1 MPKASPLALLLILIF
16 LGAGIGVFV
25 SQKKPG
31 ASPAP
36 APVVKK
42 AGPLA
47 LPEKNAEEEA
57 TPIPKDDPQAQITL
71 LEGQVEYLQGQV
83 ATLQEENSQLL
94 HKLGT
99 LGMKGTPQMDPLPQE
114 DEDPPDFVGMGI
126 ELMNFRKIHAL
137 PVPTVGASEA
147 DVEKAILKWMK
158 KEQPGDEGPRF
169 ALAMTALGVIEKPV
183 DPLPLRAA
191 MWARQLG
198 GWYDQDQGTILITQ
212 ENAIPGRPVADR
224 PLAIAFG
231 QLLREYGSTLFPE
244 KREERLTTDERLA
257 REALLAGD
265 AGLTRFLFSLQNPS
279 AAPKSDLPT
288 EDPDHP
294 LNEVPMPV
302 FLRELTMF
310 PFRPGFD
317 FAQTLHSAG
326 EFAQLNAAYSRP
338 PRDCAEIIEAER
350 YLENNALPST
360 RPEFANVKVGDNTP
374 YWDDTLGRFAIFN
387 VLRSYNSDEDAGQA
401 ARGWQSDRLLAY
413 AAPDQKRDHAA
424 WQTLWM
430 TPANAEAFFKTM
442 RNCLLQRYDVEAS
455 KDTPELL
462 ELVADGR
469 HVRLIRNRSGQ
480 GVLLLDA
487 ASADFSTA
495 LFSTLEAP
503 AKPAQ

>member
-1 MPKASPLALLLILIF
+1 MPKLSPLVLLFALVC
-16 LGAGIGVFV
+16 LGAGIGVFFQ
-25 SQKKPG
+25 QKKP
-31 ASPAP
+31 AVT
-36 APVVKK
+36 PVPIKGQRSSLPPLPEKK
-42 AGPLA
+42 AG
-47 LPEKNAEEEA
+47 EEA
-57 TPIPKDDPQAQITL
+57 VPVPKDDPQAQITL

-83 ATLQEENSQLL
+83 SALQEENSQLL
-94 HKLGT
+94 QKLGT
-99 LGMKGTPQMDPLPQE
+99 LGMKGTPQMDPLPQ
-114 DEDPPDFVGMGI
+114 DDDPPDFVGMGI
-126 ELMNFRKIHAL
+126 ELMKFRKIHAL

-147 DVEKAILKWMK
+147 EVEQAILKWMR

-169 ALAMTALGVIEKPV
+169 ALALTALGVIEKPV

-212 ENAIPGRPVADR
+212 ENDIPGRPVADR

-265 AGLTRFLFSLQNPS
+265 AGLTRFLFSLQNPE
-279 AAPKSDLPT
+279 AAPKSDLPA

-326 EFAQLNAAYSRP
+326 DFAQLNAAYSRP

-350 YLENNALPST
+350 YLENAALPAT
-360 RPEFANVKVGDNTP
+360 RPEFANVKVGDSSP
-374 YWDDTLGRFAIFN
+374 YWDDSMGRFAIFN

-401 ARGWQSDRLLAY
+401 ARGWKSDRLLAY
-413 AAPDQKRDHAA
+413 AAPDQKRDHVA

-430 TPANAEAFFKTM
+430 TPANAEAFFKTL

-455 KDTPELL
+455 KDTAELL
-462 ELVADGR
+462 ELEAQGR
-469 HVRLIRNRSGQ
+469 RVTLLRNRSGQ
-480 GVLLLDA
+480 GVLLLDT
-487 ASADFSTA
+487 ASPDFSKS
-495 LFSTLEAP
+495 LLSTLESSS
-503 AKPAQ
+503 KSGQ